1 MIAYSESAEGI
12 TAGMLQGFFAGWPS
26 PPSPETHLRVL
37 RGSQAVVIALDGARV
52 VGFVSA
58 IGDGVLS
65 ASISLLEVRAEYRRQ
80 GIGSELIRRVLVQ
93 LEGLNVDLSC
103 DPELVPFYARF
114 GMQPVGVMNLRP
126 LLPAHVRARAR

>member
-1 MIAYSESAEGI
+1 LIAYSESAEGI

-65 ASISLLEVRAEYRRQ
+65 AYISLLEVRAEYRRQ

-114 GMQPVGVMNLRP
+114 GMQPVGGMNLRP
-126 LLPAHVRARAR
+126 LLPAHARARAR